1 MRFYRALVF
10 FFLFSSP
17 VYAVDYYWQMD
28 GFGQYSGSP
37 IQICEAYMADLPKYP
52 SEPQLGTASFFL
64 VEPAL
69 GRCHYTAIH
78 NSGLVLTDVP
88 TPNLVRRGDG
98 CTDPDIYNPETG
110 VCEPPES
117 TCEDKVG
124 ESEPFGRSGT
134 RGDGWYSTVQSG
146 GKTYGVT
153 PGEACLNGCAAT
165 LNQNC
170 VYRIS
175 TDSYICR
182 GTAYF
187 NGSSCSAGD
196 PAVDSDPLQRDIDPE
211 VTNDKEPC
219 VYVEDAEGRQTC
231 VSKSTLE
238 EEGQNCGM
246 AGPPGSEQRVCVP
259 KQATKEE
266 KKTETEIEEKP
277 TPDGGKETVKKDVHT
292 ETKCTGSPSNCTT
305 TTTTT
310 TTTTKSDGSGT
321 TTKTTTTCK
330 GANCGKDG
338 TVGGGGGGGGG
349 SGDGDDEYDA
359 PGDLVGNDDVPGF
372 GESLGNFSSR
382 IQGSPVVS
390 AVQSIS
396 FPSGGSCNMPSAN
409 VYLIGTVSF
418 DWFCQNAD
426 ILDALYYVMLGV
438 FALGAVRLFLEA

>member
-1 MRFYRALVF
+1 MFRY
-10 FFLFSSP
+10 FLFVALFFSAAS
-17 VYAVDYYWQMD
+17 YAEDYYWVVQGVSD
-28 GFGQYSGSP
+28 PHFSDAASACSHSRTLLTSTVLERLGPPYTIQYSGGSSALCLGAYGTNYP
-37 IQICEAYMADLPKYP
+37 DGGFSYAQI
-52 SEPQLGTASFFL
+52 
-64 VEPAL
+64 
-69 GRCHYTAIH
+69 I
-78 NSGLVLTDVP
+78 
-88 TPNLVRRGDG
+88 RRGDSCPPG
-98 CTDPDIYNPETG
+98 EPWDPVTLSCKSE
-110 VCEPPES
+110 CS
-117 TCEDKVG
+117 DKVG
-124 ESEPFGRSGT
+124 DSEPFGRSGP

-153 PGEACLNGCAAT
+153 PNQACLNGCAAK

-170 VYRIS
+170 VYTIS
-175 TDSYICR
+175 ADRYICT

-187 NGSSCSAGD
+187 TGDTCQAGE
-196 PAVDSDPLQRDIDPE
+196 PAVDSDPLQRDVEPE
-211 VTNDKEPC
+211 TNKDDEPC
-219 VYVEDAEGRQTC
+219 VYVQDAEGRLHC

-238 EEGQNCGM
+238 EDGQNCGM
-246 AGPPGSEQRVCVP
+246 AGPAGAEVRVCRP
-259 KQATKEE
+259 KEANREE

-277 TPDGGKETVKKDVHT
+277 TPDGGTETVKKDVHT
-292 ETKCTGSPSNCTT
+292 ETKCTGTPQNCTT

-310 TTTTKSDGSGT
+310 TTTTNKDGSGT
-321 TTKTTTTCK
+321 TTKTTVTCK
-330 GANCGKDG
+330 GDKCGQSG
-338 TVGGGGGGGGG
+338 TGGSGGGGGG